1 MAIQD
6 KRKLSLNRFKD
17 SVSYA
22 FSGISQ
28 SFKDERNLSVQ
39 LAAGVLVILAG
50 FFFNITK
57 SEWLVI
63 LVCIGLVLSLELV
76 NTSIERTV
84 DLFCENKR
92 HPLAKYAKDAAAG
105 AVLIFALTSVIIG
118 LIIFLPYLISYL
130 N

>member
-6 KRKLSLNRFKD
+6 KSKFSLKRFKH
-17 SVSYA
+17 SVAYA
-22 FSGISQ
+22 LSGIRQ
-28 SFKDERNLSVQ
+28 SFKDERNLCVQ
-39 LAAGVLVILAG
+39 MAAGVLVILG
-50 FFFNITK
+50 GIFFNITK

-76 NTSIERTV
+76 NTAIERTV
-84 DLFCENKR
+84 DLFCETKH

-105 AVLIFALTSVIIG
+105 AVLIFALTAAVIG
-118 LIIFLPYLISYL
+118 LIVFLPYLISYL